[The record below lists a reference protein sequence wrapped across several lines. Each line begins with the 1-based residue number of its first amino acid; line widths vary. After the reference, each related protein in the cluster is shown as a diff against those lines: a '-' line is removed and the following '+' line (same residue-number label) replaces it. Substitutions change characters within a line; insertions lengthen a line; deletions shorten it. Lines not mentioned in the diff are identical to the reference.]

1 MEHIKDVLKTMGP
14 GYDQY
19 DVEIETLKNELIEAL
34 AHVRFSYPA
43 EICILTSLTF
53 LPPKDLRVANS
64 KVSRSIVSS
73 FERYSGGPQGKPQTA
88 TTVKGRLTAGI

>member
-1 MEHIKDVLKTMGP
+1 MEHIKDILKSMEP
-14 GYDQY
+14 GYDNY
-19 DVEIETLKNELIEAL
+19 DVEIETLKNELIDAL
-34 AHVRFSYPA
+34 ARVRLSYPA
-43 EICILTSLTF
+43 KIYILTSLTS
-53 LPPKDLRVANS
+53 PKDLRVDNS